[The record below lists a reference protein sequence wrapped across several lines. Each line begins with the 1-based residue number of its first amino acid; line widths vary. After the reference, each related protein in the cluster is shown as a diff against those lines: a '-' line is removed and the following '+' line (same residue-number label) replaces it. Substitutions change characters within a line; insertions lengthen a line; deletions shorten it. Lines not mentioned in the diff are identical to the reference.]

1 MFNISVEFTL
11 LVINLC
17 LASHTS
23 CNFYCAMPS
32 QSYIIKLSLL
42 GSLLLIFI
50 MHIYHAD
57 IICTMYMPIGRCHMS
72 TNAPF
77 RVKIIKKILRSKI
90 QMFKCLLLKYKH
102 VYNLKSVVVMYCR
115 TTQLY
120 KQNIINLII
129 KFSEE
134 NIKISNIA
142 G

>member
-1 MFNISVEFTL
+1 MYNEHA
-11 LVINLC
+11 NRQ
-17 LASHTS
+17 
-23 CNFYCAMPS
+23 MPHEYKRTF
-32 QSYIIKLSLL
+32 QSENNKEN
-42 GSLLLIFI
+42 
-50 MHIYHAD
+50 
-57 IICTMYMPIGRCHMS
+57 P
-72 TNAPF
+72 
-77 RVKIIKKILRSKI
+77 KIENSNV
-90 QMFKCLLLKYKH
+90 QMLTKYKH